1 MMKNCLLQVKEIAE
15 PKTNAKPRS
24 KKATVPK
31 SKEKGVEKFKTGKKK
46 KKDVVVNRPPIIYH
60 PPPEIYHRPDIV
72 VHRPPLLIHRPSIIY
87 HQPPVIVHRPA
98 VVYHQPPLVFHQP
111 PPAVQQPLLVSHD
124 SFAMHPSSK
133 YTHMGSVVNK
143 IGAYVGVPHGPI
155 LGYPHNQFY
164 GPTGYA
170 NGGGSYSDYGQM
182 PYAGYYSYR

>member
-1 MMKNCLLQVKEIAE
+1 MQVKETAE
-15 PKTNAKPRS
+15 PKTNAKPGT

-31 SKEKGVEKFKTGKKK
+31 SKEVEKFKTGKKK

-124 SFAMHPSSK
+124 SFAMHPASS

-170 NGGGSYSDYGQM
+170 NGPGSYSDYGPI
-182 PYAGYYSYR
+182 PYTG